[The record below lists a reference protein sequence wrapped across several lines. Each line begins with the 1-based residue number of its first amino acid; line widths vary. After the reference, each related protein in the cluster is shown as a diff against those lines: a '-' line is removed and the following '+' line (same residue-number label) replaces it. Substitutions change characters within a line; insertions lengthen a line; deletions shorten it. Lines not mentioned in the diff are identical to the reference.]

1 MNSIL
6 IAGTI
11 VVVLALIAYSVGV
24 YIEQTKRRINRYVV
38 FFMSLGIFFD
48 VTATVLMIAGSTNS
62 PFTFHGFLGY
72 SALILMI
79 IEVVLI
85 ISFKI
90 NNSSDTLVPKKL
102 HKYSLLAYCYWFFV
116 FVTGGLIAAL

>member
-90 NNSSDTLVPKKL
+90 N
-102 HKYSLLAYCYWFFV
+102 
-116 FVTGGLIAAL
+116 